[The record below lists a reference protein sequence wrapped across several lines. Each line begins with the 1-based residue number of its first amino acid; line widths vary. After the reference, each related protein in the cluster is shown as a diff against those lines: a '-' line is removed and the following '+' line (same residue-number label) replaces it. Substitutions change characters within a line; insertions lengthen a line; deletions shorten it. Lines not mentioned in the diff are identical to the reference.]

1 MSVVAAPVSATAHV
15 AAGQT
20 RLIDVRTRVQSIDIL
35 RGAVMILMALD
46 HVRDFFHAGAQHF
59 DPTDLAQTT
68 PLLFLTRWVTHF
80 CAPTF
85 IFLAGTSAYLQS
97 RRGKSTAAV
106 ARFLLSRGLWLVVL
120 ELTFV
125 RWAGWRMNLG
135 NDQIFLWVIWTL
147 GMSMIV
153 LAGLIYV
160 PWKPLLA
167 VSVAVILL
175 HNTLDGV
182 TPAQFGAFGW
192 LWKIL
197 HAPDVIAPTSS
208 MAIFTNYTLVPWMF
222 VMAAGYGF
230 GRVLDLEPAARRT
243 LLLRLGAALIAA
255 FVVLRWSNL
264 YGDPSAWSRQPGALL
279 TIASFLNCT
288 KYPPSL
294 LYLLMTLGPGILV
307 LGLIE
312 HVRLGDRNPLLV
324 FGRVPLFYYLLH
336 IPLIHGLAI
345 VLFGIRYGRTD
356 FLFRN
361 PPSLLG
367 PVEGFPQDY
376 GYGLVGVY
384 AIWIGV
390 VVGLYPACRWLAAL
404 KQRNRSAVLSYF

>member
-1 MSVVAAPVSATAHV
+1 MSVVAA
-15 AAGQT
+15 AA
-20 RLIDVRTRVQSIDIL
+20 RTRVQSIDIL

-59 DPTDLAQTT
+59 DPTDLSQTT
-68 PLLFLTRWVTHF
+68 PILFLTRWVTHF

-97 RRGKSTAAV
+97 RRGRSTAAV

-167 VSVAVILL
+167 ASVAVILL

-182 TPAQFGAFGW
+182 MPAQFGAFGW

-197 HAPDVIAPTSS
+197 HAPDMIAPTGSI
-208 MAIFTNYTLVPWMF
+208 AIFTNYTLVPWMF

-230 GRVLDLEPAARRT
+230 GRVLDLEQAARRT

-264 YGDPSAWSRQPGALL
+264 YGDPSPWSRQPSALL

-345 VLFGIRYGRTD
+345 LLFGVRYGRTD

-376 GYGLVGVY
+376 GYHLAAVY

-390 VVGLYPACRWLAAL
+390 VVALYPVCRWFAAL
-404 KQRNRSAVLSYF
+404 KQRNRSPILSYF

>member
-1 MSVVAAPVSATAHV
+1 
-15 AAGQT
+15 
-20 RLIDVRTRVQSIDIL
+20 
-35 RGAVMILMALD
+35 
-46 HVRDFFHAGAQHF
+46 
-59 DPTDLAQTT
+59 
-68 PLLFLTRWVTHF
+68 
-80 CAPTF
+80 
-85 IFLAGTSAYLQS
+85 
-97 RRGKSTAAV
+97 
-106 ARFLLSRGLWLVVL
+106 
-120 ELTFV
+120 
-125 RWAGWRMNLG
+125 
-135 NDQIFLWVIWTL
+135 
-147 GMSMIV
+147 
-153 LAGLIYV
+153 
-160 PWKPLLA
+160 
-167 VSVAVILL
+167 
-175 HNTLDGV
+175 
-182 TPAQFGAFGW
+182 
-192 LWKIL
+192 
-197 HAPDVIAPTSS
+197 
-208 MAIFTNYTLVPWMF
+208 
-222 VMAAGYGF
+222 MAAGYGF

-294 LYLLMTLGPGILV
+294 LYLLMTLGPGLLV

-376 GYGLVGVY
+376 GYGLLGVY

-404 KQRNRSAVLSYF
+404 KQRNRPAVLSYF

>member
-1 MSVVAAPVSATAHV
+1 MRP
-15 AAGQT
+15 
-20 RLIDVRTRVQSIDIL
+20 RVQSIDIL

-85 IFLAGTSAYLQS
+85 IFLAGSSAYLQS
-97 RRGKSTAAV
+97 RRGKPQADV
-106 ARFLLSRGLWLVVL
+106 ARFLLSRGAWLVLL
-120 ELTFV
+120 EITFV
-125 RWAGWRMNLG
+125 RWAGWRMNFG

-160 PWKPLLA
+160 PWKTLLP
-167 VSVAVILL
+167 VSLAVILL

-182 TPAQFGAFGW
+182 TPAQFGSLGW
-192 LWKIL
+192 LWKVL
-197 HAPDVIAPTSS
+197 HAPDAIAPSASTL
-208 MAIFTNYTLVPWMF
+208 IFTNYTLVPWVF
-222 VMAAGYGF
+222 VMAAGYCF
-230 GRVLDLEPAARRT
+230 GRVLDLEPEARKT
-243 LLLRLGAALIAA
+243 LLVRLGAGLTFA
-255 FVVLRWSNL
+255 FVLLRWSNL
-264 YGDPSAWSRQPGALL
+264 YGDPSPWSAQPTLAL

-294 LYLLMTLGPGILV
+294 LYLLMTLGPGILI

-312 HVRLGDRNPLLV
+312 RVRLGDGHPLIA

-336 IPLIHGLAI
+336 LPLIHGLAI
-345 VLFGIRYGRTD
+345 VMFGIRYGRTD
-356 FLFRN
+356 FLFHN

-367 PVEGFPQDY
+367 PTEGFPPDY
-376 GYGLVGVY
+376 GFGLAGVY
-384 AIWIGV
+384 LVWIGV
-390 VVGLYPACRWLAAL
+390 VVVLYPACRWFAAV
-404 KQRNRSAVLSYF
+404 KQRNRSTLLSYF